1 MDERRSTGIR
11 DLLVGIAERA
21 LRSWQ
26 DLSGHAPVPATV
38 ARGRSEVVAEAG
50 RPVGHA
56 A

>member
-1 MDERRSTGIR
+1 MDERRRTGIR
-11 DLLVGIAERA
+11 ELIEGIAERA

-26 DLSGHAPVPATV
+26 DLSGHTAEPAAVVPAPPGV
-38 ARGRSEVVAEAG
+38 AAETG